1 MSNNSGRKSI
11 DVALKIARRSDAA
24 RTWGLAVF
32 AGIVSFLFMPS
43 FLSMFSQNLFLSL
56 VVGVAACFGIREF
69 FIKRKARQ
77 LLEQHDLG
85 QLKNMW
91 ADMNGFPI
99 KD

>member
-1 MSNNSGRKSI
+1 MSNDSGRQSI

-43 FLSMFSQNLFLSL
+43 FLFTLSQNLLLSL
-56 VVGVAACFGIREF
+56 MVGVAACFGTREF
-69 FIKRKARQ
+69 FVKRKARE
-77 LLEQHDLG
+77 LLEQHDLD

-91 ADMNGFPI
+91 ADRNGFPT